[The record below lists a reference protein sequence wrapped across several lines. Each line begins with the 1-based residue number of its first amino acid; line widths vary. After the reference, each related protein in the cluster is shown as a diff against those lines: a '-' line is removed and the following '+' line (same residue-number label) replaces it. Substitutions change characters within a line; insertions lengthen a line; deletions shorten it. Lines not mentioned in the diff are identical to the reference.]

1 MLLAV
6 AYQRRRHIWTLINGG
21 PESAIYKSTDAGQT
35 WRKITRGLPGSD
47 LGRIGLAVSPIQPD
61 VVYALVEAAEDQSG
75 CFKSTDGGENW
86 TQAEQLQVRQPP
98 ILPGTRLPARTSL
111 TGSIRVDTYMMVS
124 EDGGKTFQPLGEQ
137 CKHVDN
143 HALVI
148 DPQNDNHLLI
158 GCDGGLYESWDRGQ
172 SYDFKANLP
181 ITQFY
186 KIAVDND
193 LPFYNIYGG
202 TQDNATQGGPTRTK
216 TVNGIRNSDWF
227 VTVFGDGF
235 DPAVDPTDPNIVYS
249 QWQYGGLVRFDR
261 RTGERMDI
269 KPQEDKEGPPL
280 RWNWDSP
287 ILISPHSATRLYYG
301 SQILFRS
308 DDRGDTWRAV
318 SPDLSRNM
326 DRNTLKVM
334 GRVWGVDT
342 VAKND
347 STSFYGSIITIAESP
362 LVEGLLYVGTD
373 DGLVQISE
381 DGGQNW
387 RKVENFPS
395 LDVPEYALVNDIEAS
410 RHDPNTVYVVLYN
423 FQRGD
428 FKPYVVKSTDRGRTW
443 SSIVGD
449 LPARGLD
456 VHDRRRTT

>member
-1 MLLAV
+1 MAG
-6 AYQRRRHIWTLINGG
+6 RRTT
-21 PESAIYKSTDAGQT
+21 P
-35 WRKITRGLPGSD
+35 RK
-47 LGRIGLAVSPIQPD
+47 A
-61 VVYALVEAAEDQSG
+61 
-75 CFKSTDGGENW
+75 
-86 TQAEQLQVRQPP
+86 
-98 ILPGTRLPARTSL
+98 
-111 TGSIRVDTYMMVS
+111 
-124 EDGGKTFQPLGEQ
+124 
-137 CKHVDN
+137 
-143 HALVI
+143 
-148 DPQNDNHLLI
+148 
-158 GCDGGLYESWDRGQ
+158 
-172 SYDFKANLP
+172 
-181 ITQFY
+181 
-186 KIAVDND
+186 
-193 LPFYNIYGG
+193 
-202 TQDNATQGGPTRTK
+202 GPTRTK

-261 RTGERMDI
+261 RTGERVDI
-269 KPQEDKEGPPL
+269 KPQEDKAGPPL

-287 ILISPHSATRLYYG
+287 ILISPHAATRLYYG

-318 SPDLSRNM
+318 SPDLSRNL

-373 DGLVQISE
+373 DGLMQISE

-449 LPARGLD
+449 LPERGSTYTIVQDHVKPDLLFVGTEFGLFLHAGRRHQVDSAQERPADDCRARSGDPASRERPGGRHVWPRLLHSRRLLAAARAEHRTD
-456 VHDRRRTT
+456 RKACPSLPDQEGAVVHPERSAG